1 MFGIQLDMQSV
12 KMCSAEFGEVMARY
26 LCTVKALKM
35 WFQGAHHVTKGTS
48 FAGDHVHLYG
58 EIYERFE
65 DELDVIAEKAIGIGA
80 AEDVICPRGIA
91 SGASE
96 ILQQLPSP
104 VGQTSLGLAAC
115 GLSIAKAHLKYLDWL
130 YGALKESGDMTL
142 GLDDFIMASANGHE
156 KFVYLLQQRVKQDV

>member
-1 MFGIQLDMQSV
+1 MFKMELDVQST
-12 KMCSAEFGEVMARY
+12 KSCSAGFGEIMANY

-35 WFQGAHHVTKGTS
+35 WFQGAHHVTKGTG
-48 FAGDHVHLYG
+48 FAGDHIHLYG
-58 EIYERFE
+58 EIYETFD
-65 DELDVIAEKAIGIGA
+65 DELDVIAEKTIGIGN
-80 AEDVICPRGIA
+80 AEDAVCPRGIA

-115 GLSIAKAHLKYLDWL
+115 GLSIMKAHLRYLDWL
-130 YGALKESGDMTL
+130 YGALKEAGDMTL

-156 KFVYLLQQRVKQDV
+156 KFVYLLQQRVKQDI